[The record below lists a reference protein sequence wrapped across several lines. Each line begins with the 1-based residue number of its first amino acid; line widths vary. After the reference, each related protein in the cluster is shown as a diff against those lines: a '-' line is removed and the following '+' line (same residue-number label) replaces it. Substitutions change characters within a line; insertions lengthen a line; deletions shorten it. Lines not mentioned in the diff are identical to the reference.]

1 MRRTL
6 TLLVACAVS
15 AAAVE
20 EQGITGPTE
29 TELIGPAMQA
39 AAAQRKPAP
48 ARQAEV
54 SVSYFGG
61 LAPSRSRSHMH
72 ITDAYAS
79 LPVYTGAVSTD
90 GSFLPSEFVTK
101 LDLIGRYT
109 RLEGD
114 LHGELYSFGCNLSAE
129 TGLNPY
135 TKALVGI
142 SPLFCGDTDL
152 FNGRNLYLNFYGGLA
167 GALSVDFQYMIGLV
181 YAPQNSLAPVL
192 PMVHITW
199 KYAPD
204 WELRVRHMRFSTV
217 NTAVPGL
224 EWGPFAEFN
233 GGIWTLRRE
242 GETQRFR
249 MTHLVLGLGARCEVK
264 RESYSVS
271 GLLDAGVP
279 VYGSYRLYDR
289 HGHRDVER
297 SHSNGGWFVRAG
309 LELTF

>member
-6 TLLVACAVS
+6 ALFYLCAS
-15 AAAVE
+15 IAPAAEV
-20 EQGITGPTE
+20 QGITGPVD
-29 TELIGPAMQA
+29 TELTGPAMQA
-39 AAAQRKPAP
+39 AAQQKPAP
-48 ARQAEV
+48 DHRAEF

-61 LAPSRSRSHMH
+61 LNPSRGGSNMN
-72 ITDAYAS
+72 ITDAFLS
-79 LPVYTGAVSTD
+79 VPVYHGNC
-90 GSFLPSEFVTK
+90 SFGEDSIPGKCSGELS
-101 LDLIGRYT
+101 LLGRYT

-114 LHGELYSFGCNLSAE
+114 IHGDLYCFGLNASAD
-129 TGLNPY
+129 TMLNPY
-135 TKALVGI
+135 TKVLVGV
-142 SPLFCGDTDL
+142 SPIFCGDTDL
-152 FNGRNLYLNFYGGLA
+152 FNGRNLYMNFYGGLA
-167 GALSVDFQYMIGLV
+167 GALSVNFQYMIGLV
-181 YAPQNSLAPVL
+181 FTPQNSLAPVL

-204 WELRVRHMRFSTV
+204 WELRVRRMRFSTV
-217 NTAVPGL
+217 NTSVPGL

-233 GGIWTLRRE
+233 GGIWTLRRD

-249 MTHLVLGLGARCEVK
+249 MTHLVLGMGARYEVK
-264 RESYSVS
+264 RESYSVT

-309 LELTF
+309 LEVTF

>member
-6 TLLVACAVS
+6 LFLCLFAATAP
-15 AAAVE
+15 AAVV
-20 EQGITGPTE
+20 QGITGPLE
-29 TELIGPAMQA
+29 TESNGPAMQA
-39 AAAQRKPAP
+39 AAAQRETAP
-48 ARQAEV
+48 VHQAEG

-72 ITDAYAS
+72 ITDACAT

-152 FNGRNLYLNFYGGLA
+152 FNGRNLYMNFYGGLA
-167 GALSVDFQYMIGLV
+167 GALSVNFQYMIGLV
-181 YAPQNSLAPVL
+181 FAPQNSLAPVL

-204 WELRVRHMRFSTV
+204 WELRVRRMRFSTV
-217 NTAVPGL
+217 NTSVPGL

-233 GGIWTLRRE
+233 GGIWTLRRD

-249 MTHLVLGLGARCEVK
+249 MTHLVLGLGARYEVK
-264 RESYSVS
+264 REAYSVT